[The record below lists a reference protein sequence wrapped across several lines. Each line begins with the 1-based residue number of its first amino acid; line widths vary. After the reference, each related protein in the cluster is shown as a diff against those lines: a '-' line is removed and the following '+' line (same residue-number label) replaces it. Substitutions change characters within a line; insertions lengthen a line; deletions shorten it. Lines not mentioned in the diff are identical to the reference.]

1 MEDKSIIELYW
12 KRDERAIEES
22 RAKYGVYCSTIA
34 RNILDSNE
42 DAKEVLNSTWLSA
55 WNSIP
60 PKIPQRL
67 SAFLGRLTRNHALDR
82 YRKNTSSKRSN
93 NQVTLCLEE
102 LSQCI
107 GESYPIDDKIVL
119 RQLLNRFLRE
129 LPSSSQRIF
138 LLRYWYIMPI
148 EKIAVSCGISEGAVK
163 MQLQRM
169 RARLKTI
176 LEKEGIGL

>member
-67 SAFLGRLTRNHALDR
+67 SAFLGRLTRNRALDR
-82 YRKNTSSKRSN
+82 YRTNTSSKRSN

-107 GESYPIDDKIVL
+107 GESYPFDDKIVL
-119 RQLLNRFLRE
+119 RQLLNRF
-129 LPSSSQRIF
+129 
-138 LLRYWYIMPI
+138 
-148 EKIAVSCGISEGAVK
+148 
-163 MQLQRM
+163 
-169 RARLKTI
+169 
-176 LEKEGIGL
+176 